1 MIRPTASMVSPMRR
15 LRSVPTPEP
24 VAETDV
30 TRASESNDDVRSAA
44 RASVS
49 KSTIESL
56 ILKNHAGLR
65 LLLQRRTGDPNV
77 AADLLSEAICI
88 TWEKWQENKIEQPE
102 QIAGYIFQVA
112 LNLLR
117 NRRRAMGERPG
128 ARADNSRLDTL
139 ADDSTSADSWIE
151 RQIAA
156 RVKRV
161 IASMSTPRDRLILT
175 RFYLEEEDKESI
187 CRDLNLEPMQFDKVL
202 HRARGRLKELLEAQ
216 GLVRSDLLSVLVLV

>member
-1 MIRPTASMVSPMRR
+1 MIRSTASLVSPMRR
-15 LRSVPTPEP
+15 LRPVPTPKS

-30 TRASESNDDVRSAA
+30 SGAPESNVDVRSAD
-44 RASVS
+44 RAAVS

-56 ILKNHAGLR
+56 ILKNYAGLR
-65 LLLQRRTGDPNV
+65 LLLRRRTGDPDV
-77 AADLLSEAICI
+77 AADLLNEAVCI

-128 ARADNSRLDTL
+128 ARADNARLDAL
-139 ADDSTSADSWIE
+139 ADDTTATDTWVE

-161 IASMSTPRDRLILT
+161 ITSMNTPRDRLILT

-187 CRDLNLEPMQFDKVL
+187 CRDLNLDALQFDKVL
-202 HRARGRLKELLEAQ
+202 HRARGRLKDLLEAQ
-216 GLVRSDLLSVLVLV
+216 GLGKSDLLSVLVLA